1 MVCQCSHKCKLG
13 EEYEFNKF
21 CESYG
26 KDSYILSYLF
36 NYQIKP
42 KGKDNISKT
51 GFSKKAIPRVLSKL
65 EEHKIDYLVI
75 DVRNNYDVDDK
86 FENRN
91 LNQYDTIYEKS
102 YVYVKKQRQVREIY
116 DILELCYQANSSI
129 NKEKKKEL
137 IILIL
142 AKIKVIDFLFNLSY
156 DKQIINQKQYYK
168 FGIKIDDITKYTC
181 GWLNSIDVHEN

>member
-1 MVCQCSHKCKLG
+1 MSLINMVRNIKEIHPKTLLIFKVG
-13 EEYEFNKF
+13 AF

-42 KGKDNISKT
+42 KGKDNISKI

-91 LNQYDTIYEKS
+91 LNQ
-102 YVYVKKQRQVREIY
+102 
-116 DILELCYQANSSI
+116 
-129 NKEKKKEL
+129 
-137 IILIL
+137 
-142 AKIKVIDFLFNLSY
+142 
-156 DKQIINQKQYYK
+156 DK
-168 FGIKIDDITKYTC
+168 
-181 GWLNSIDVHEN
+181 